1 MLFTRPF
8 NLKEQKMS
16 EKKVMA
22 TLAGFAVASA
32 FLVSNIAVAQAP
44 AKASAV
50 ASAAALSKGDQKI
63 VADMAI
69 ANMAEVDAGKMAL
82 GKTQN
87 ADVKTFAQKM
97 IDDHTKA
104 LNDVTTLAQSKGMTL
119 PTEVDA
125 PHKAMAAKLDKLSGD
140 AFDKAYMAD
149 AGVSDHTKVHAKLKG
164 FESKAKDP
172 DVKALAAKMLPT
184 VEEHMKLA
192 KDMHGTKAGKTK

>member
-1 MLFTRPF
+1 MVFTRLF

-16 EKKVMA
+16 EKKIMA
-22 TLAGFAVASA
+22 TLASFAVASA
-32 FLVSNIAVAQAP
+32 LLVSNTAFAQTP
-44 AKASAV
+44 AKASAA
-50 ASAAALSKGDQKI
+50 ASAAALSKADQKI
-63 VADMAI
+63 VTDMAI
-69 ANMAEVDAGKMAL
+69 ANMAEVDAGKMAVS
-82 GKTQN
+82 KTQN
-87 ADVKTFAQKM
+87 AEVKTFAQKM

-104 LNDVTTLAQSKGMTL
+104 LNDVTALAQSKGVTL

-149 AGVSDHTKVHAKLKG
+149 AGVSDHNKVHGKLKG

-192 KDMHGTKAGKTK
+192 KDIHVAKAGKTK

>member
-1 MLFTRPF
+1 
-8 NLKEQKMS
+8 MS
-16 EKKVMA
+16 QNKIVVS
-22 TLAGFAVASA
+22 LVGFAVASA
-32 FLVSNIAVAQAP
+32 MFVPQAVLAKPPAQ
-44 AKASAV
+44 
-50 ASAAALSKGDQKI
+50 ASAAATAAVLTKGDQKI

-69 ANMAEVDAGKMAL
+69 ANMAEVDAGKMAV

-87 ADVKTFAQKM
+87 PQVKTFAQKM

-104 LNDVTTLAQSKGMTL
+104 LNDVTALAQSKGVTL

-149 AGVSDHTKVHAKLKG
+149 AGVSDHSKVHAKLKG

-172 DVKALAAKMLPT
+172 EVKALAAKMLPT
-184 VEEHMKLA
+184 VEEHLHLA
-192 KDMHGTKAGKTK
+192 KDMHGAKAGKAK